1 MYWTVIFKISA
12 TVLLLTAGLL
22 AISHAVLGIALK
34 NLLLGTAT
42 LSGVVAAMSAF
53 KLKDIDKAHSASDVN
68 RLHSHSEKGLESH
81 EHSGGSDADH

>member
-22 AISHAVLGIALK
+22 TIPHAVLGVTLK

-42 LSGVVAAMSAF
+42 LSGVIAAISAL

-68 RLHSHSEKGLESH
+68 RLHSHSEKGVESH
-81 EHSGGSDADH
+81 DHSSGSDADH